1 MTPQEIWNAA
11 YHQLELQLDR
21 ASFETWVRGTALQDA
36 RDERGHLVLV
46 LSVRNAF
53 AAEQFRTRLLR
64 SVTRIVRDAA
74 GRPVELQFELARP
87 AAEAAPTA
95 GDDMPLFRL
104 LAQQLPERATAPAL
118 HQQIARPNRPELP
131 ESELN
136 PRFTFDRF
144 MAGNENQLIIA
155 AARAVA
161 EQPAA
166 AYNPLFLW
174 GGVGLG
180 KTHLLQAIAHVCR
193 ERGLRVVY
201 VPSEAFTNDLVDAIR
216 QRTTAMFRERY
227 RSADVLLVDDIQ
239 FIAGKESTQ
248 EEFFHTF
255 NALATFNKQ
264 IVLASDRPPREMKTL
279 EERLRSRF
287 EGGLVMDIQPPDL
300 ETRIAILANWA
311 DERGLNVPPSVLR
324 HIAGRVKSNVREME
338 GVFNHMVAALRF
350 SATAAT
356 PDLAD
361 SVIDGYRR
369 PRQQITL
376 QQVVE
381 VVARHHGLDS
391 ADLIGPRRHG
401 PVNHA
406 RQIAMF
412 LAREL
417 TSASLPQI
425 GDAFGGRT
433 HSTVLH
439 SCSRVSAGLDDDPLL
454 LAVVEDLRQT
464 LQRA

>member
-1 MTPQEIWNAA
+1 M
-11 YHQLELQLDR
+11 
-21 ASFETWVRGTALQDA
+21 
-36 RDERGHLVLV
+36 
-46 LSVRNAF
+46 
-53 AAEQFRTRLLR
+53 
-64 SVTRIVRDAA
+64 
-74 GRPVELQFELARP
+74 
-87 AAEAAPTA
+87 
-95 GDDMPLFRL
+95 
-104 LAQQLPERATAPAL
+104 
-118 HQQIARPNRPELP
+118 
-131 ESELN
+131 
-136 PRFTFDRF
+136 
-144 MAGNENQLIIA
+144 IA
-155 AARAVA
+155 AARSVA
-161 EQPAA
+161 EQPAT

-180 KTHLLQAIAHVCR
+180 KTHLLHAIAHVCR
-193 ERGLRVVY
+193 ERNLRVVY

-287 EGGLVMDIQPPDL
+287 EGGLVMDIQAPDL

-311 DERGLNVPPSVLR
+311 DERGLDAPPAVLR
-324 HIAGRVKSNVREME
+324 HIAGRVTSNVREME

-350 SATAAT
+350 SSSAAT

-361 SVIDGYRR
+361 SLIDGYRR
-369 PRQQITL
+369 PRRQITL

-381 VVARHHGLDS
+381 IVARHHGLDT

-406 RQIAMF
+406 RQIALF

-417 TSASLPQI
+417 TGASLPQI

-439 SCSRVSAGLDDDPLL
+439 SCSRISTVLDEDPLL
-454 LAVVEDLRQT
+454 QAVVEDLRRV

>member
-1 MTPQEIWNAA
+1 MDDLWTRARSKLASRLSAEMIETWLDPVE
-11 YHQLELQLDR
+11 LDR
-21 ASFETWVRGTALQDA
+21 VEG
-36 RDERGHLVLV
+36 EVLV
-46 LSVRNAF
+46 LRVPNRFHGEWLVQHYQPLVMEACD
-53 AAEQFRTRLLR
+53 EVLTELGEDLVHPLR
-64 SVTRIVRDAA
+64 I
-74 GRPVELQFELARP
+74 RPVVDERLKDRVPAPKAREATVPPP
-87 AAEAAPTA
+87 AAAPV
-95 GDDMPLFRL
+95 
-104 LAQQLPERATAPAL
+104 APAPV
-118 HQQIARPNRPELP
+118 AASPAVPDP
-131 ESELN
+131 ELN
-136 PRFTFDRF
+136 PKYVFESFVVG
-144 MAGNENQLIIA
+144 ASNQLAHAASLA
-155 AARAVA
+155 AATTPGKR
-161 EQPAA
+161 
-166 AYNPLFLW
+166 YNPLFLC

-180 KTHLLQAIAHVCR
+180 KTHLVNAIGQKIR
-193 ERGLRVVY
+193 EDNPNARILY
-201 VPSEAFTNDLVDAIR
+201 LSAETFTNEFISAIKTN
-216 QRTTAMFRERY
+216 QMEQFRDRY
-227 RSADVLLVDDIQ
+227 RNGCDVLLMDDIQ

-287 EGGLVMDIQPPDL
+287 EGGLVMDIQPPGL

-324 HIAGRVKSNVREME
+324 HIAERVTSNVREME

-361 SVIDGYRR
+361 SLIDGYRR
-369 PRQQITL
+369 PRRQITL

-381 VVARHHGLDS
+381 VVARHHGMDT
-391 ADLIGPRRHG
+391 AELIGPRRHG
-401 PVNHA
+401 PVNQA
-406 RQIAMF
+406 RQIAIY

-417 TSASLPQI
+417 TGASLPQI

-439 SCSRVSAGLDDDPLL
+439 SYTR
-454 LAVVEDLRQT
+454 VVEDLPSDPRLQAIIEDLRRA